1 MKLYLVFVQ
10 IMQSPH
16 AICHLEKKTDER
28 AGGLGCHEG
37 EPGGDIIDDM
47 NNPVA
52 PAVISE
58 VRMSV

>member
-1 MKLYLVFVQ
+1 
-10 IMQSPH
+10 MQGPH
-16 AICHLEKKTDER
+16 AICHLENKTDER